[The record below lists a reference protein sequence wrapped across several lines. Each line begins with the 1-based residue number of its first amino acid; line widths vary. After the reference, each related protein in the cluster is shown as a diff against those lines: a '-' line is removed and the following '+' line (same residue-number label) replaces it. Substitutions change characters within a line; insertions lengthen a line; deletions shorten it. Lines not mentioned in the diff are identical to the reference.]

1 MSLVIDVHTHMFS
14 QDYLDL
20 VAEKGAPK
28 YTLGKNKGGQDA
40 IFAYG
45 APYVTL
51 FPEMIDYAKRIENM
65 DKAGVDIAI
74 VSLTAQNCYFG
85 GPEVSLKAAQLVND
99 DMAYQQTLYPDRIR
113 WFTSLPWQYPEL
125 ALQEL
130 DRTVNQSSAVGVY
143 VAANI
148 DGLNLTDP
156 MFVPIWDKIDEMG
169 LPVLVHPTA
178 PKGSADMDLDE
189 YGLVPPIGF
198 MFDTTLAIARMVLDG
213 FFERYQ
219 NMKVIASHGGATL
232 PYLAGRL
239 DRCHEMI
246 PDCREK
252 ITKKP
257 SEYLRNVYYDAV
269 VYTQEALQLCV
280 DQMGEDNVMYGSDYP
295 HNIGHMEGTL
305 SRVNALDERVKHKV
319 RGDNA
324 ERIFNL

>member
-14 QDYLDL
+14 REYLDL
-20 VAEKGAPK
+20 VAEKGGPK
-28 YTLGKNKGGQDA
+28 YTMGHNKGGQEA

-51 FPEMIDYAKRIENM
+51 FPEMTDYEARIRDM
-65 DKAGVDIAI
+65 DKAGVDIAV

-85 GPEVSLKAAQLVND
+85 GPEISLKAAQLVND
-99 DMAYQQTLYPDRIR
+99 DMAYQQSKYPDRIR
-113 WFTSLPWQYPEL
+113 WFTSLPWQYPDL

-130 DRTVNQSSAVGVY
+130 ERTVTNSSAVGVY

-156 MFVPIWDKIDEMG
+156 LFVPIWNKIDEMG
-169 LPVLVHPTA
+169 LPVLVHPTS
-178 PKGSADMDLDE
+178 PKGSEDMDLDE

-252 ITKKP
+252 ISKKP

-269 VYTQEALQLCV
+269 VYTQEALQLCI

-305 SRVNALDERVKHKV
+305 GRVNNLTESVKHKV
-319 RGDNA
+319 RGNNA